1 MLPVDAAAVMTC
13 TQVNDTVPSQLE
25 TADLSTGRIS
35 EMPQA
40 IRPEPPNR
48 PNGDRTN
55 RVADTVC
62 ITVARAACRV
72 DATNVLSANVLLLLV
87 QPGVLTHQW
96 CSDQPTGC
104 LTYQIAQTNQPG
116 PLATWV
122 RWSGLHYF

>member
-25 TADLSTGRIS
+25 TADSSTGRIS
-35 EMPQA
+35 ERPQA

-55 RVADTVC
+55 RMADTVC

-72 DATNVLSANVLLLLV
+72 DAINVLSAKCAAAAGAAKLR
-87 QPGVLTHQW
+87 PLT
-96 CSDQPTGC
+96 G
-104 LTYQIAQTNQPG
+104 LTYQLKAN
-116 PLATWV
+116 
-122 RWSGLHYF
+122 